1 MCTSITYIYTY
12 ICKYIRTGI
21 HIYSNANHVHSYMH
35 IRLYCNTQIQ
45 AKEMIY
51 KQIYIFLQTCT
62 ERGCAAHSVHV
73 RTWDAPLYM
82 LCAHAH
88 IYVTPSIHNY
98 IYIYIRTHTHVQ
110 DEAIRRIP
118 FGDTLARSYSYTHTQ
133 MYTCKRIYTT
143 YTSIHTSITCKPMH
157 VHIQT
162 FTGRGNAAHS
172 VSGRIGTRVCHWSP

>member
-1 MCTSITYIYTY
+1 MYRTRLCSAFRPCTHVGCAFVYVMCTCTYL
-12 ICKYIRTGI
+12 R
-21 HIYSNANHVHSYMH
+21 
-35 IRLYCNTQIQ
+35 NTQYSQ
-45 AKEMIY
+45 
-51 KQIYIFLQTCT
+51 L
-62 ERGCAAHSVHV
+62 
-73 RTWDAPLYM
+73 
-82 LCAHAH
+82 
-88 IYVTPSIHNY
+88 Y